1 MSTNLK
7 PLTSTPFLIC
17 LFLLLLNDF
26 YLKSAFHNSLTGKLS
41 DLCGLFIFPI
51 FWSVLFHKR
60 KQTVYILTALFFI
73 YWKSSYSDPF
83 IQLFSLYVF
92 PIDRTVDPTDLFA
105 LIVLPVSWH
114 LQSLPQKRSYFNPQF
129 AGLVA
134 FFSFCA
140 TSMPRPSLY
149 FEQPQYVLFSSP
161 NHLIDTNFVD
171 PDIKF
176 YHFDTLLAVQV
187 DQIGIRRE
195 PVKYDDFNKNQ
206 VLKDLEQRVLAE
218 LHVQYP
224 LISPEQVNHLTIKTT
239 GYQDYL
245 MFKGSRLHGK
255 FLRKNQDQILID
267 GQFKNGIEDSVW
279 TFVDPSRNTVVKKTF
294 DKGETTRIEEFAS
307 SKRISS
313 KSVNTRKETSIFKGI
328 QLALLL
334 GFCIAIVIRLRKNY
348 KNSPNDATD
357 MKTWHKIL
365 ICLGL
370 PILTWFIQLVIS
382 TIIPDNY
389 SPDFIQVFM
398 LLLSYLIGIP
408 IFTVLLFW
416 LKPKKKTDILW
427 YCLLLSLLLVFWQQ
441 TNVLSLLLEN

>member
-26 YLKSAFHNSLTGKLS
+26 YFKSAFHNSLTGKLS

-51 FWSVLFHKR
+51 FWSVLFPKR

-92 PIDRTVDPTDLFA
+92 PIDRTIDPNDLFA

-114 LQSLPQKRSYFNPQF
+114 LQSRPPKRSYFNPQLV
-129 AGLVA
+129 GLVA

-149 FEQPQYVLFSSP
+149 FEQPQYVLFPSP
-161 NHLIDTNFVD
+161 KHLPDTNFVD
-171 PDIKF
+171 PGIKF
-176 YHFDTLLAVQV
+176 YKVDTLLAVQV
-187 DQIGIRRE
+187 DQIGIGRE

-218 LHVQYP
+218 LNVQYP
-224 LISPEQVNHLTIKTT
+224 LISPEQVNHLTIKTAR
-239 GYQDYL
+239 YQDYL

-255 FLRKNQDQILID
+255 FLRKNQDQVLID

-279 TFVDPSRNTVVKKTF
+279 TFVDPSRNAIIKKTF
-294 DKGETTRIEEFAS
+294 DKGETTRIEEFTS
-307 SKRISS
+307 SKLTSS
-313 KSVNTRKETSIFKGI
+313 KSVNTRKETSIFKGA

-334 GFCIAIVIRLRKNY
+334 GLCIAIVIRLRKNY
-348 KNSPNDATD
+348 KNNPNDVTD
-357 MKTWHKIL
+357 MKTWHKVL

-389 SPDFIQVFM
+389 SPAFIQVFI
-398 LLLSYLIGIP
+398 LFLSYLIGTP
-408 IFTVLLFW
+408 IFAILLFW
-416 LKPKKKTDILW
+416 LKPKQPTDILW